1 MITRETFRQERRSKK
16 DDLLKYATCC
26 VLFQIELERLM
37 SDKTDKAKLVH
48 AMKQFQNEPELAII
62 LESVR
67 DADAGLLGEQAKQ
80 ILEMMDD
87 FVS

>member
-1 MITRETFRQERRSKK
+1 
-16 DDLLKYATCC
+16 
-26 VLFQIELERLM
+26 
-37 SDKTDKAKLVH
+37 
-48 AMKQFQNEPELAII
+48 MKQFQNEPELAII